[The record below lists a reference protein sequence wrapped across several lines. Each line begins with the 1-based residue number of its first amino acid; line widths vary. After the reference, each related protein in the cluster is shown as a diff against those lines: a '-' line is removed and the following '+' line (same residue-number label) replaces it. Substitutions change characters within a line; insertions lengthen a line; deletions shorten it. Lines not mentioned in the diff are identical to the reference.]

1 MLKSMLDFLFR
12 KKIFFVEGI
21 VNADTYLL
29 QKQLTSTSLVQFKFA
44 LAFAKQLVTVEKRER
59 KKE

>member
-1 MLKSMLDFLFR
+1 MLKSMLDFFFR
-12 KKIFFVEGI
+12 KKKNFVEGI